1 MDESHAQEPM
11 TATDEIDPA
20 VPPSGPG
27 CVECLASDGWWFHLR
42 RCARCGHIGC
52 CDSSPSQHASHH
64 AADTGHPVVRS
75 YEPDEDWFYHY
86 GTDEGMDGPDLAA
99 PQHHPPDQ
107 PVPGPAGRV
116 PPNWEELLHAG

>member
-1 MDESHAQEPM
+1 MAESF
-11 TATDEIDPA
+11 DIDPT

-42 RCARCGHIGC
+42 RCAHCGHVGC

-64 AADTGHPVVRS
+64 AADTRHPVVRS
-75 YEPDEDWFYHY
+75 YEPGEDWFWDYMSEQFL
-86 GTDEGMDGPDLAA
+86 EGPALAPPEA
-99 PQHHPPDQ
+99 HPPDQ

-116 PPNWEELLHAG
+116 PPDWQQGLH